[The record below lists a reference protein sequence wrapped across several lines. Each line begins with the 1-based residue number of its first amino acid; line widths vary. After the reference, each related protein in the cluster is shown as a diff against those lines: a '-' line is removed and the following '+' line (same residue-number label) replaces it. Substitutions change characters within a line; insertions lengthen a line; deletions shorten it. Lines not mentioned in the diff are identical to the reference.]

1 MDWNRPVDDS
11 VCRLYWAAALLAA
24 ITLPMLMLDVPVAR
38 WPTEDLV
45 PGDLRRILGWA
56 EVFAHGYGVA
66 LIGLTAF
73 VLDVA
78 QRRKLP
84 RLLASAY
91 VAGILA
97 NLVKLAVARVRP
109 RYFDLIEGGGVVDT
123 FIGFVPWLFGSD
135 PRYHSGFEIQSFPS
149 GHTATAVGF
158 AIGLTR
164 IYPRGGWL
172 FFTFAALAAWQ
183 RIDVQA
189 HYVSDTV
196 AAASLGFLGAA
207 LVTDRRGMGRWFD
220 AWERRPAA
228 GQKPPRCSSAPLHP
242 VAGIGVL
249 PSSPLPT
256 ASTEQ

>member
-1 MDWNRPVDDS
+1 MDCKRPVDGS
-11 VCRLYWAAALLAA
+11 VRRLYWAAAALAA
-24 ITLPMLMLDVPVAR
+24 ITLPMLVLDVPVAR
-38 WPTEDLV
+38 WPMDSLV
-45 PGDLRRILGWA
+45 PGDLRRIFNWA

-66 LIGLTAF
+66 LIGLTVF
-73 VLDVA
+73 VLDRA
-78 QRRKLP
+78 ERRKLP

-109 RYFDLIEGGGVVDT
+109 RYFDLAEGGGVVET
-123 FIGFVPWLFGSD
+123 FIGFVPLLFGSD

-164 IYPRGGWL
+164 LYPRGGWL
-172 FFTFAALAAWQ
+172 FFSFAALAAWQ

-196 AAASLGFLGAA
+196 AAASLGFFGSR
-207 LVTDRRGMGRWFD
+207 TGG
-220 AWERRPAA
+220 
-228 GQKPPRCSSAPLHP
+228 
-242 VAGIGVL
+242 
-249 PSSPLPT
+249 
-256 ASTEQ
+256 